1 MSTTSTEKIWLDIMS
16 LIEKGLNGQ
25 SFDTWFKPL
34 NLAAIDGNEVTIS
47 VPNRFFEEWIR
58 EHYYQL
64 LCKEVGRAIHSDNV
78 RVNFTIRGGVEKEP
92 YVESSQKKSDK
103 PKRAPMLNPRY
114 TFENFIVGS
123 CNQFAHAACLA
134 VAESPAKAYNPLFLY
149 GGVGLGKTHLLY
161 ALGNSISVRSPGS
174 KIAYMSSEK
183 FTNEVINSI
192 RYDKMVEF
200 RNKYRSVDMLLI
212 DDIQFIAGKERT
224 QEEFFHTF
232 NTLYEAQKQIVISSD
247 QFPKDMPEMEERI
260 RSRFEWGLIAD
271 LHTPDLE
278 TKIAI
283 LKRKAEADR
292 ILMPDEVAHFL
303 ASHIKTNI
311 RELEGALSRLGAFS
325 FLMGQS
331 ITIDLAKKVLRD
343 IIQERKKVVSPE
355 EILRAV
361 AERFHMRPIE
371 LKAKRR
377 TKAVVMPRQIAMYLC
392 REIVGMSYPDIGK
405 HFGGKDHTT
414 VIHACRRIEK
424 QGEADG
430 SLRQM
435 LDRMIQH
442 FKE

>member
-1 MSTTSTEKIWLDIMS
+1 MIRTEKIWSDILS
-16 LIEKGLNGQ
+16 FLEKGMNNQ

-34 NLAAIDGNEVTIS
+34 NLAAIDGNDVTIS

-64 LCKEVGRAIHSDNV
+64 LCQEVGKAIHSENV
-78 RVNFTIRGGVEKEP
+78 KINFAIKGKTAIAPSAEKE
-92 YVESSQKKSDK
+92 QKRSGKSK
-103 PKRAPMLNPRY
+103 TASLLNPRH

-149 GGVGLGKTHLLY
+149 GGVGLGKTHLLC
-161 ALGNSISVRSPGS
+161 ALGNSSFVRRPGS

-192 RYDKMVEF
+192 RYDKMAEF
-200 RNKYRSVDMLLI
+200 RNKYRSVDILLI

-232 NTLYEAQKQIVISSD
+232 NTLYDARKQIVISSD

-271 LHTPDLE
+271 LHAPDLE

-283 LKRKAEADR
+283 LKRKAEAEQ
-292 ILMPDEVAHFL
+292 ILLPDEVSHFL
-303 ASHIKTNI
+303 ATHIRTNI
-311 RELEGALSRLGAFS
+311 RELEGALVRLGAFS
-325 FLMGQS
+325 SLMGQS

-343 IIQERKKVVSPE
+343 IIQERKKVVSAD
-355 EILRAV
+355 EISKVV

-371 LKAKRR
+371 LKAKKR
-377 TKAVVMPRQIAMYLC
+377 TKALVMPRQVAMYLC
-392 REIVGMSYPDIGK
+392 REIANMSYPHIGQ

-424 QGEADG
+424 QAEIDG

-435 LDRMIQH
+435 LDRMIHH